1 MPSTRPCAKYPQ
13 RAEYPSRRD
22 RRAPSP
28 LGAVIGARQGVG
40 IARCS
45 SRIFGQKHAPRARVA
60 SRGAPGGSVVR
71 NRCWEVGGRGGFRA
85 LASTAT

>member
-40 IARCS
+40 IARCL

-85 LASTAT
+85 PA